1 MNVGDLVTS
10 SSGGAPEALVGVVL
24 SSPYLTWDNETE
36 VVRVDWLGW
45 NLQEEYNTQYLKVL
59 SKAKEEK

>member
-10 SSGGAPEALVGVVL
+10 TSGGAPLNLMGVVL